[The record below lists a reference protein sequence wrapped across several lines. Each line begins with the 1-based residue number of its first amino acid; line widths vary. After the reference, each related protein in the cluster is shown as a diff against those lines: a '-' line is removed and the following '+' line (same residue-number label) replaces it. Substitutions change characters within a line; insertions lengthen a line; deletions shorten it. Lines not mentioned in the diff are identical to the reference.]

1 MVTLRFMSDE
11 TQALTGDDTG
21 DDTADSSMGPEA
33 VVELLGVLAY
43 GEITAFER
51 LAEDAKMAPSV
62 ADKAA
67 LAAMAVAEFHH
78 YERLRDHIAGLG
90 VDPDAAMEPFVAPL
104 DAFHTHTRP
113 NDWLEGLVKAYV
125 GDGIAAD
132 FYREISVHL
141 PESSR
146 LLVEEV
152 LADTGHADFAVDA
165 VRAAIARDPKV
176 AGRLALWGRRLMGEA
191 LSQAQRVAAERDALS
206 ALLVGGL
213 GSGGMTGFDLA
224 EIGRMF
230 ARITD
235 AHSARMASMGL
246 AA

>member
-1 MVTLRFMSDE
+1 MTE
-11 TQALTGDDTG
+11 ATQPDAG
-21 DDTADSSMGPEA
+21 AARAA
-33 VVELLGVLAY
+33 VIELLGVLAY

-62 ADKAA
+62 DDKAA

-78 YERLRDHIAGLG
+78 FERLRAHISSLG
-90 VDPDAAMEPFVAPL
+90 VDPAEAMAPFVTPL
-104 DAFHTHTRP
+104 DEFHRHTAP
-113 NDWLEGLVKAYV
+113 ADWLEGLVKAYV

-132 FYREISVHL
+132 FYREVAQHL
-141 PESSR
+141 DPGSR
-146 LLVEEV
+146 TLVEEV
-152 LADTGHADFAVDA
+152 LADTGHADFVVET
-165 VRAAIARDPKV
+165 VRAAIERDPRV

-206 ALLVGGL
+206 AMLVGGL
-213 GSGGMTGFDLA
+213 AVPGFDLA

-230 ARITD
+230 LRITE
-235 AHSARMASMGL
+235 AHTERMAALGL

>member
-1 MVTLRFMSDE
+1 MTE
-11 TQALTGDDTG
+11 GTQPGG
-21 DDTADSSMGPEA
+21 IGADSVGRAA

-62 ADKAA
+62 DDKAA

-78 YERLRDHIAGLG
+78 FERLRAHIASLG
-90 VDPDAAMEPFVAPL
+90 VDPADAMAPFVAPL
-104 DAFHTHTRP
+104 DAFHRHTAP
-113 NDWLEGLVKAYV
+113 ADWLEGLVKAYV

-132 FYREISVHL
+132 FYREVAQHL
-141 PESSR
+141 DPDSR
-146 LLVEEV
+146 ALVEEV
-152 LADTGHADFAVDA
+152 LADTGHAGFVVDA
-165 VRAAIARDPKV
+165 VRAAIDRDPRV

-213 GSGGMTGFDLA
+213 AVPGFDLA

-230 ARITD
+230 TRITE
-235 AHSARMASMGL
+235 AHTRRMAALGL
-246 AA
+246 AS